1 MLSVIILGSG
11 NIGTHLF
18 KTLNRSKQ
26 VAVLQWY
33 NRTKNNSS
41 NTNGVQPNCFN
52 LNELKVA
59 DVYIIAISD
68 KAINEVSEALPF
80 DNRLVVHTSGS
91 ANISAI
97 DKKNRRGV
105 LYPLQTFSKEINL
118 NFSEIP
124 ICIEAADKKDLSI
137 LKKIG
142 EYLGCRTHAISS
154 EQRLSLHLAA
164 VFVNNFSNQMY
175 RIAHEITDIKNIN
188 FEILRPLI
196 IETARKVSVTTP
208 YHAQTGP
215 AVRKDKST
223 MKKHLKILEHY
234 PKYKIL
240 YEEITKSI
248 QITHG
253 K

>member
-59 DVYIIAISD
+59 DVYILAISD

-97 DKKNRRGV
+97 DKKNRRGI

-137 LKKIG
+137 FKKNW
-142 EYLGCRTHAISS
+142 RISWLQNS
-154 EQRLSLHLAA
+154 C
-164 VFVNNFSNQMY
+164 N
-175 RIAHEITDIKNIN
+175 
-188 FEILRPLI
+188 
-196 IETARKVSVTTP
+196 
-208 YHAQTGP
+208 
-215 AVRKDKST
+215 
-223 MKKHLKILEHY
+223 
-234 PKYKIL
+234 
-240 YEEITKSI
+240 
-248 QITHG
+248 
-253 K
+253 